1 LDVEVELTLDQQ
13 AFVRQVIA
21 SGRLTHESEIVQD
34 AFSLW
39 EERERRRIEIL
50 ATLDAAESDL
60 ELVYITDHSD
70 KTLPD
75 LAASLKLE
83 ARARRASGSSG

>member
-1 LDVEVELTLDQQ
+1 MEVDLTLDQQ

-21 SGRLTHESEIVQD
+21 SGRLKHEAEIMQE

-39 EERERRRIEIL
+39 EDRERRRVEIL
-50 ATLDAAESDL
+50 AALDAAESDL
-60 ELVYITDHSD
+60 ESGYFTDYSD
-70 KTLPD
+70 ETLPD

-83 ARARRASGSSG
+83 ARALRASGSNG